1 MAKEDIK
8 TDVNVSPDE
17 MVKAGTH
24 FGHRISA
31 SHPKMKPFLFG
42 TRNTIQIIDAEKS
55 AAKLQE
61 ALAYIQEII
70 KEGSVLLF
78 VGTKIQVKKT
88 LEETAKECG
97 LPWVSERWLGGT
109 FTNFEII
116 KKRVDYLKNLKIQKA
131 AGDLEK
137 YTKKEQLKIEKI
149 IQGLQLRLGGIES
162 MDVLPKAIF
171 ACDLRKDLLAIK
183 EAKKKGIKIIAI
195 ADTNTDPGLADYPI
209 PANDDAASSVKYI
222 LDKVKE
228 TILSVKTQPI
238 KELKD

>member
-1 MAKEDIK
+1 MAKEDTKSNI
-8 TDVNVSPDE
+8 NISPDE

-42 TRNTIQIIDAEKS
+42 TRNTVQLIDAEKS

-78 VGTKIQVKKT
+78 VGTKIQIKKI
-88 LEETAKECG
+88 LEETARECG

-109 FTNFEII
+109 FTNFEVI
-116 KKRVDYLKNLKIQKA
+116 KKRVDYLKNLKNQKTS
-131 AGDLEK
+131 GELEK
-137 YTKKEQLKIEKI
+137 YTKKEQLKIEKT
-149 IQGLQLRLGGIES
+149 IQGLQLRLGGIEF
-162 MDVLPKAIF
+162 MEILPKAIF

-183 EAKKKGIKIIAI
+183 EAKKKGVKIIAI

-209 PANDDAASSVKYI
+209 PANDDATSSVKYI
-222 LDKVKE
+222 LDRVKE
-228 TILSVKTQPI
+228 TILKNKTET
-238 KELKD
+238 KTT